1 MDKFTDRV
9 DFFSLNWSD
18 LTPDMV
24 RYHLGGPRT
33 IEFRKIAHLVLKIQQ
48 F

>member
-18 LTPDMV
+18 MKTDMV
-24 RYHLGGPRT
+24 RHDLGGLRT
-33 IEFRKIAHLVLKIQQ
+33 IEFRKIAHLVLKIQP